1 MGRDESDPRQMI
13 RIAPRHGRFLI
24 AFAFGTAIALAA
36 WVQHV
41 TPVFC
46 LLSGVNTFFLLYLA
60 LMVSMIRASGAE
72 ALRRHAAK
80 ADEGVALILLLALLA
95 VMVSVTAIF
104 LVLNASE
111 TSLAARAAA
120 LISLPLGWI
129 TVHVLAAFHYAH
141 MYYRLSQRGLIFP
154 GKAEPEAWDFLYFSF
169 TIGMT
174 AQVSDVVADSSAMR
188 KAILVHAV
196 ASFFYNTGILAL
208 AVNAVVTAG
217 G

>member
-1 MGRDESDPRQMI
+1 MI

-24 AFAFGTAIALAA
+24 AFGFGTAVALAA

-46 LLSGVNTFFLLYLA
+46 LLSGVNAFFLLYLA
-60 LMVSMIRASGAE
+60 LMAAMIGSSTPE
-72 ALRRHAAK
+72 ALRRHAAQ

-95 VMVSVTAIF
+95 VVVSVTAIF
-104 LVLNASE
+104 LVLNA
-111 TSLAARAAA
+111 TDTRFAARAAA
-120 LISLPLGWI
+120 MISLPLGWT

-141 MYYRLSQRGLIFP
+141 AYYRLAQRGLVFP
-154 GKAEPEAWDFLYFSF
+154 GKAEPGAWDFLYFSF

-174 AQVSDVVADSSAMR
+174 AQVSDVVADTPAMR
-188 KAILVHAV
+188 KTILAHAV